1 MTTIPRGPDA
11 DAALGPYVRAIRSRA
26 LVFVLVT
33 LAAVGAAGV
42 LLATRSPTYETTA
55 ELLVTPLQ
63 QDDRTFLGI
72 TLLRDSGDPTRTVQ
86 TAAALIA
93 SPVVAARTAREL
105 GGGLTR
111 ESVENA
117 VKVEPLGE
125 SNIVGVTAEATS
137 AREAAR
143 LANSYASIAV
153 DRRSEVLR
161 RQVVSAIADYAGDA
175 LSPEDRT
182 RLSELQA
189 VRDRGDP
196 TLSLSQRAQPPE
208 KPTDAPAWLVLGLAL
223 VAGLTLGAIVAV
235 LVERLDRRVRDV
247 DELFRLAPVPVLARV
262 PTVRRKELGGPALDI
277 PPPVR
282 EAFRTLQIQL
292 DQRRPDSRQPCNTI
306 VVTSA
311 SSADGKTTTAICLAL
326 ALVDAGHEVIL
337 IDCDLRRPDIGPQLG
352 LDTSKG
358 LVTLLSRPGTLVELL
373 QRVETVPSLRVLTA
387 AGGMGDI
394 ANVQLLTR
402 RLAEILAEAS
412 TLADYV
418 IVDTAPLGVVGDAL
432 ALTPHADELLLVG
445 RARNSD
451 RRAVE
456 NAVELLESANTP
468 PTGWVVIGD
477 DNGKRRAAI
486 HYAGSDAAA
495 YERRRAPQS
504 PVG

>member
-33 LAAVGAAGV
+33 LAAVGAAGM
-42 LLATRSPTYETTA
+42 LLSTRSPTYETTA
-55 ELLVTPLQ
+55 ELLITPLQ

-111 ESVENA
+111 ESVEDA
-117 VKVEPLGE
+117 VKVEPVGE

-137 AREAAR
+137 AREAAK
-143 LANSYASIAV
+143 LANSYASNSIE
-153 DRRSEVLR
+153 RRSEVLR
-161 RQVVSAIADYAGDA
+161 TQVARAIADHAGGD

-182 RLSELQA
+182 RLSELRA

-196 TLSLSQRAQPPE
+196 TLSLSQRAQPPAE
-208 KPTDAPAWLVLGLAL
+208 PTDAPAWLVLGLAL

-247 DELFRLAPVPVLARV
+247 DELFWLAPVPVLARV

-277 PPPVR
+277 PPAVR
-282 EAFRTLQIQL
+282 EAFRTLQIQV
-292 DQRRPDSRQPCNTI
+292 DHRRPEGGPPCNTI

-337 IDCDLRRPDIGPQLG
+337 IDGDLRRPDIGPRLG

-358 LVTLLSRPGTLVELL
+358 LVTLLSAPGSLVEVL
-373 QRVETVPSLRVLTA
+373 QRVQQLPSLRVLTA

-394 ANVQLLTR
+394 TNMQLLTR
-402 RLAEILAEAS
+402 RLAEILAEARA
-412 TLADYV
+412 LADYV

-456 NAVELLESANTP
+456 NAVGLLESANTP
-468 PTGWVVIGD
+468 PTGWVVIGED
-477 DNGKRRAAI
+477 QVKRRAAI

-495 YERRRAPQS
+495 YQRRREPRS